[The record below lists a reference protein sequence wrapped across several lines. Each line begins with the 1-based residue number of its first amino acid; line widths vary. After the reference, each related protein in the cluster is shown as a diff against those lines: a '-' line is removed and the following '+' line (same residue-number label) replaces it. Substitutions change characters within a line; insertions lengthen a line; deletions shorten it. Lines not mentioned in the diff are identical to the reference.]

1 MAVTSVSVC
10 SGPPLIWYLMVT
22 GLAAPRTCMVAV
34 PTGGP
39 VGAAA
44 GVLEDV
50 GADGACAVVA
60 AADEWAAAES
70 AATGL
75 PAVVLHPAAARATIT
90 TPSTTPTAE
99 RFAILGAYVG

>member
-1 MAVTSVSVC
+1 
-10 SGPPLIWYLMVT
+10 LMVT

-60 AADEWAAAES
+60 AADERAAAES

>member
-1 MAVTSVSVC
+1 
-10 SGPPLIWYLMVT
+10 
-22 GLAAPRTCMVAV
+22 MVAV

-44 GVLEDV
+44 GVFEDV
-50 GADGACAVVA
+50 VAGGACAVLIGDLV

-75 PAVVLHPAAARATIT
+75 PPVVSHPVAASATT
-90 TPSTTPTAE
+90 NTASTTAVAE

>member
-1 MAVTSVSVC
+1 
-10 SGPPLIWYLMVT
+10 
-22 GLAAPRTCMVAV
+22 MVAV

-44 GVLEDV
+44 GVFEDV
-50 GADGACAVVA
+50 EADGAVA

-75 PAVVLHPAAARATIT
+75 PPVVLHPAAANATTT
-90 TPSTTPTAE
+90 TPSTTPDAD
-99 RFAILGAYVG
+99 RFTILGAYVG